1 MAWEATLLLPP
12 VLLVLLASGSWEQ
25 KSELLHQLE
34 GGSVSVKC
42 PYQAQ
47 QGSNPVKVWCRQ
59 VPERSCDL
67 LVTSPRL
74 PGLLQKPRN
83 SIQDNVSRG
92 YFLVTMT
99 ELRVEDSGS
108 YSCGIYKSPW
118 IFIHRNIRLVVS
130 RASTLP
136 TTRSTSG
143 TTTWTSTPSP
153 VTDSPQG
160 SWQFIVTSST
170 VAVLLLLVLTL
181 LMVLYFRKARRN
193 TGKGEDKSHHIYNN
207 ISAQKEQSTV
217 HRKDPSPG
225 QRRSQLS
232 WGSNQ
237 QMGSDE
243 DTGAIC
249 YASLTHLNQFGH
261 EDSIYVNTQPNLKP
275 MPDPLLT
282 VEYASIAGTR
292 PEPSKS
298 TDCPGQGAQ
307 ELKTD
312 FTGQYGT

>member
-59 VPERSCDL
+59 VPGRSCDL

-118 IFIHRNIRLVVS
+118 IFIHRNIRLVVGM
-130 RASTLP
+130 ASGQKVGSHFPHLAG
-136 TTRSTSG
+136 RSFFQ
-143 TTTWTSTPSP
+143 
-153 VTDSPQG
+153 SPQG

-193 TGKGEDKSHHIYNN
+193 TGKGKPQCWLRADHPGLSHD
-207 ISAQKEQSTV
+207 T
-217 HRKDPSPG
+217 P
-225 QRRSQLS
+225 
-232 WGSNQ
+232 GSNQ